1 MGNDI
6 GSGVSF
12 KSVCFD
18 FFSTNVGISVIGTR
32 TSNGFDDI
40 TLYIIT
46 YLTVAFKKV
55 GQRLQISFGLK
66 QSNQITRYYFFVSF
80 YVCI

>member
-1 MGNDI
+1 MNNDI

-18 FFSTNVGISVIGTR
+18 FFSTNVSSSVIGTG

-40 TLYIIT
+40 TH
-46 YLTVAFKKV
+46 
-55 GQRLQISFGLK
+55 
-66 QSNQITRYYFFVSF
+66 
-80 YVCI
+80 

>member
-12 KSVCFD
+12 ESVCFYL
-18 FFSTNVGISVIGTR
+18 FSTNIGKSVIGTR

-40 TLYIIT
+40 TH
-46 YLTVAFKKV
+46 
-55 GQRLQISFGLK
+55 
-66 QSNQITRYYFFVSF
+66 
-80 YVCI
+80 

>member
-18 FFSTNVGISVIGTR
+18 FFSNKVGSLVNGTR

-40 TLYIIT
+40 TH
-46 YLTVAFKKV
+46 
-55 GQRLQISFGLK
+55 
-66 QSNQITRYYFFVSF
+66 
-80 YVCI
+80 

>member
-18 FFSTNVGISVIGTR
+18 FFSTYVGSLVMGTR
-32 TSNGFDDI
+32 TSNGFDVI
-40 TLYIIT
+40 TL
-46 YLTVAFKKV
+46 
-55 GQRLQISFGLK
+55 
-66 QSNQITRYYFFVSF
+66 
-80 YVCI
+80 